1 VTGKFCPQCGQENV
15 DSHENFFH
23 LVGHY
28 TADFFHFE
36 SKIPRSVILLLTK
49 PGFLTEEYWQG
60 RRIRYIHPLRLFLF
74 VSVLFVASAAF
85 YHQHF
90 RKSQRTVV
98 IIAGRQTAEKQIYA
112 ERFKKDIE
120 ELQALVLVGTDRF
133 FNDLK
138 YISFF
143 MLPIYAF
150 VFQALYRRQK
160 RFYID
165 HLVYTLH
172 LQSFGYAVVAV
183 AMLIP
188 ILSRHSIPIVQWA
201 TVLLLLV
208 YSVTALSV
216 PSELDEDDCEIGDRY
231 LASVLSNARYNGD
244 IRKHPA
250 HSRASS
256 RHSGTRFRPSQV
268 DPTQSPKPSEVR
280 QRPPHF
286 FFSPIQ
292 RAIRLDVSWATCSR
306 VTIRRRFLMRCSA
319 APEKCGR
326 ITNDFS
332 LDSGKCH
339 WMSFGQSEQSPIRPF

>member
-1 VTGKFCPQCGQENV
+1 MRPAALQPALRPTISDSNWLQSAAVTKKYRPETNCLNCGAEVTGKFCSECGQENV

-49 PGFLTEEYWQG
+49 PGFLTNEYWQG

-90 RKSQRTVV
+90 RKSERTVV
-98 IIAGRQTAEKQIYA
+98 IIAGKQAAEKQIYA
-112 ERFKKDIE
+112 ERVKKDIE
-120 ELQALVLVGTDRF
+120 ELQRLMLVGTDRF

-188 ILSRHSIPIVQWA
+188 FLSRHSIRIVQWA

-208 YSVTALSV
+208 YMAQSL
-216 PSELDEDDCEIGDRY
+216 RY
-231 LASVLSNARYNGD
+231 LYRQSWPKTILKSV
-244 IRKHPA
+244 I
-250 HSRASS
+250 
-256 RHSGTRFRPSQV
+256 
-268 DPTQSPKPSEVR
+268 
-280 QRPPHF
+280 
-286 FFSPIQ
+286 
-292 RAIRLDVSWATCSR
+292 ATSLLF
-306 VTIRRRFLMRCSA
+306 FLMLA
-319 APEKCGR
+319 AMALYVSIPIIPALPRVIQE
-326 ITNDFS
+326 
-332 LDSGKCH
+332 LDSG
-339 WMSFGQSEQSPIRPF
+339 RPK

>member
-1 VTGKFCPQCGQENV
+1 MTGRFCPECGQENV

-28 TADFFHFE
+28 MADFFHFE
-36 SKIPRSVILLLTK
+36 SKIPRSVIPLLTK
-49 PGFLTEEYWQG
+49 PGFLTKEYWQG

-85 YHQHF
+85 YHHHF
-90 RKSQRTVV
+90 RKSERTVV
-98 IIAGRQTAEKQIYA
+98 IIAGKQTAEKHIYA
-112 ERFKKDIE
+112 ERVKKDIE
-120 ELQALVLVGTDRF
+120 ELQGLVLVGTDRF

-188 ILSRHSIPIVQWA
+188 FLSRHSIPIVQSG

-208 YSVTALSV
+208 YMAQSL
-216 PSELDEDDCEIGDRY
+216 RY
-231 LASVLSNARYNGD
+231 LYGQSW
-244 IRKHPA
+244 RKTIVK
-250 HSRASS
+250 SM
-256 RHSGTRFRPSQV
+256 
-268 DPTQSPKPSEVR
+268 
-280 QRPPHF
+280 
-286 FFSPIQ
+286 I
-292 RAIRLDVSWATCSR
+292 ATSLLL
-306 VTIRRRFLMRCSA
+306 FLMLVTMGLYVSIPILPVLPRVIH
-319 APEKCGR
+319 ELETGR
-326 ITNDFS
+326 S
-332 LDSGKCH
+332 K
-339 WMSFGQSEQSPIRPF
+339 

>member
-1 VTGKFCPQCGQENV
+1 MRPAALQRALRSTISDSNSLESAAVTKKYRSETNCLNCGAEVTGKFCPQCGQENV

-49 PGFLTEEYWQG
+49 PGFLTKEYWQG

-90 RKSQRTVV
+90 RKSERTVV
-98 IIAGRQTAEKQIYA
+98 IIAGKQTAEKQIYA
-112 ERFKKDIE
+112 ERVKKDIE
-120 ELQALVLVGTDRF
+120 ELQGLVLVGTDRF

-172 LQSFGYAVVAV
+172 LQSFGYAVVAM

-188 ILSRHSIPIVQWA
+188 FLSRHSIRIVQLA

-208 YSVTALSV
+208 YMAQSL
-216 PSELDEDDCEIGDRY
+216 RY
-231 LASVLSNARYNGD
+231 LYRQSWPKTILKSV
-244 IRKHPA
+244 I
-250 HSRASS
+250 
-256 RHSGTRFRPSQV
+256 
-268 DPTQSPKPSEVR
+268 
-280 QRPPHF
+280 
-286 FFSPIQ
+286 
-292 RAIRLDVSWATCSR
+292 ATSLLF
-306 VTIRRRFLMRCSA
+306 FLMLVTMA
-319 APEKCGR
+319 IYE
-326 ITNDFS
+326 
-332 LDSGKCH
+332 
-339 WMSFGQSEQSPIRPF
+339 SFPLIPALPRVLQHIQELRPLRPK

>member
-1 VTGKFCPQCGQENV
+1 MMMCPHTLQRALHPTISDSNSLQSAAMKKKYRPETDCLNCGAEITGKFCPECDQENV

-36 SKIPRSVILLLTK
+36 SKIPRSVIPLLTE
-49 PGFLTEEYWQG
+49 PGFLTKEYWQG

-90 RKSQRTVV
+90 RKSERQVV
-98 IIAGRQTAEKQIYA
+98 IIAGKQTAEKEIYA
-112 ERFKKDIE
+112 ERVKKVAQ
-120 ELQALVLVGTDRF
+120 ELQGLVLAGSDRLF
-133 FNDLK
+133 KDLK

-172 LQSFGYAVVAV
+172 LQSFAYAVIAV

-188 ILSRHSIPIVQWA
+188 FLSRHLIPIVQLA

-208 YSVTALSV
+208 YIAQSL
-216 PSELDEDDCEIGDRY
+216 RY
-231 LASVLSNARYNGD
+231 LYRQSWPKTIVKSV
-244 IRKHPA
+244 I
-250 HSRASS
+250 
-256 RHSGTRFRPSQV
+256 
-268 DPTQSPKPSEVR
+268 
-280 QRPPHF
+280 
-286 FFSPIQ
+286 
-292 RAIRLDVSWATCSR
+292 ATSLLL
-306 VTIRRRFLMRCSA
+306 FLMLVTMAIYESIPLIPVLPRVIQ
-319 APEKCGR
+319 E
-326 ITNDFS
+326 
-332 LDSGKCH
+332 LDSG
-339 WMSFGQSEQSPIRPF
+339 RPK

>member
-1 VTGKFCPQCGQENV
+1 MRPAALQPALRPTISDSNWLQSAAVTKKYRPETNCLNCGAEVTGKFCSECGQENV

-49 PGFLTEEYWQG
+49 PGFLTNEYWQG

-90 RKSQRTVV
+90 RKSERTVV
-98 IIAGRQTAEKQIYA
+98 IIAGKQAAEKQIYA
-112 ERFKKDIE
+112 ERVKKDIE
-120 ELQALVLVGTDRF
+120 ELQRLMLVGTDRF

-160 RFYID
+160 RFYIH

-188 ILSRHSIPIVQWA
+188 FLSRHSIRIVQWA

-208 YSVTALSV
+208 YMAQSL
-216 PSELDEDDCEIGDRY
+216 RY
-231 LASVLSNARYNGD
+231 LYRQSWPKTILKSV
-244 IRKHPA
+244 I
-250 HSRASS
+250 
-256 RHSGTRFRPSQV
+256 
-268 DPTQSPKPSEVR
+268 
-280 QRPPHF
+280 
-286 FFSPIQ
+286 
-292 RAIRLDVSWATCSR
+292 ATSLLF
-306 VTIRRRFLMRCSA
+306 FLMLA
-319 APEKCGR
+319 AMALYVSIPIIPALPRVIQE
-326 ITNDFS
+326 
-332 LDSGKCH
+332 LDSG
-339 WMSFGQSEQSPIRPF
+339 RPK